1 MFTSFQKK
9 QLRKNAKQCNTRRHN
24 FTVFP
29 FLYFMKITFPLKN
42 FQLYFKQKLPTLA
55 MNIGIRGRM
64 TATSILNFYSKSV
77 FKPDIP
83 SYITAILKI

>member
-55 MNIGIRGRM
+55 MNIGIRGR
-64 TATSILNFYSKSV
+64 
-77 FKPDIP
+77 DD
-83 SYITAILKI
+83 SYINIEFLFKVSFQA

>member
-9 QLRKNAKQCNTRRHN
+9 QLRKNTKQCNTRRHN

-55 MNIGIRGRM
+55 MNIGIIAR
-64 TATSILNFYSKSV
+64 
-77 FKPDIP
+77 DD
-83 SYITAILKI
+83 SYINIEFLFKVSFQA

>member
-42 FQLYFKQKLPTLA
+42 FQLYFRQKLPTLA
-55 MNIGIRGRM
+55 MNIGIRAR
-64 TATSILNFYSKSV
+64 
-77 FKPDIP
+77 DD
-83 SYITAILKI
+83 SYINIEFLFKVSFQA

>member
-55 MNIGIRGRM
+55 MNIGIRAR
-64 TATSILNFYSKSV
+64 
-77 FKPDIP
+77 DD
-83 SYITAILKI
+83 SYINIEFLFKVSFQA